1 MKNTIANRV
10 NDFLKKFPPFDI
22 IDQENLLN
30 LSKEVTI
37 IYLEKGKI
45 VFNEQDHPHDYFY
58 IVKEGA
64 IEMRQTVNDNFE
76 MVDICDEGDVFGV
89 RPIITNTPYQMSAIA
104 QEESIIYGI
113 PSKDFRPLIEKD
125 TKIGLY
131 LIEIFAS
138 KTRNPYSIDHTKYL
152 YQNFDRNMLQKDFF
166 ELQPA
171 VYVKKVVKASPE
183 ESIQQIATLMTEKRV
198 SSIVIVDADKKP
210 LGIVTDKDLR
220 KQIATSYFSLDM
232 QVSQVMSSPVRTYPK
247 QMTIAKAQFEMIKNN
262 INHLIITEDG
272 TNNTP
277 TIGIMTQHDIETVK
291 GDSIPELMKAVKR
304 SKKSKHLKSI
314 RQQSINLLKGYVIQN
329 IPLGLITDLFHQLFE
344 AITSK
349 AIELCIKR
357 MPTPPPVR
365 FAWVSLGSLAR
376 KEQFLIT
383 DQDNAI
389 VFEDVT
395 EEHYEQTQTYFL
407 QLANKINTML
417 NKIGYDYCPANMM
430 AKNPNWCLSLS
441 KWEEQFKSWVSNAN
455 DADLLMFSI
464 FYDMSFS
471 FGEATLVNK
480 LSDKVFEFT
489 QTNERFMA
497 LLAKSALENPSPL
510 GFFRNFIVE
519 HDGKYKDQFDLK
531 ARALT
536 TISDIARLLALSHKI
551 KNITNTAERFEKLA
565 ELEPQNKE
573 IFLACAY
580 AAKALLKFR
589 IKSGLKNDDS
599 GRYLNI
605 KNLNKEEKTKL
616 KRCFKTIS
624 NAQELIKLRFKL
636 NLTYV

>member
-1 MKNTIANRV
+1 MRNTISRRV
-10 NDFLKKFPPFDI
+10 HDFLKKYPPFDI
-22 IDQENLLN
+22 IDENNLLN
-30 LSKEVTI
+30 LSKEVVV

-45 VFNEQDHPHDYFY
+45 LFKEHEEAHQYLY

-64 IEMRQTVNDNFE
+64 IEMKQTINDNSE

-89 RPIITNTPYQMSAIA
+89 RPMVTNTPYQMTAIA

-113 PSKDFRPLIEKD
+113 PANEFRPLIESD

-138 KTRNPYSIDHTKYL
+138 KTRNPYSVDYTKFL

-171 VYVKKVVKASPE
+171 IYVRKVVKTNPDE
-183 ESIQQIATLMTEKRV
+183 NIQQAAFLMTEKRV
-198 SSIVIVDADKKP
+198 SSIVVVDSEKKP

-220 KQIATSYFSLDM
+220 KQIATGCFSLDM
-232 QVSQVMSSPVRTYPK
+232 KVSQVMSSPVKTYPK
-247 QMTIAKAQFEMIKNN
+247 KMTIAQAQFEMIKNN

-272 TNNTP
+272 SSKTP
-277 TIGIMTQHDIETVK
+277 VCGIMTQHDIETVK

-304 SKKSKHLKSI
+304 SKKSKHLKRI
-314 RQQSINLLKGYVIQN
+314 RKQSLNLLKGYVLQN
-329 IPLGLITDLFHQLFE
+329 IPLGLITDSFHQLFE
-344 AITSK
+344 AIISK
-349 AIELCIKR
+349 AIEICIKR

-365 FAWVSLGSLAR
+365 FAWVSLGSHAR
-376 KEQFLIT
+376 KEQFLVT

-389 VFEDVT
+389 VFENVT
-395 EEHYEQTQTYFL
+395 EENYEKTQQYFL
-407 QLANKINTML
+407 QLADKINTML
-417 NKIGYDYCPANMM
+417 NKIGYEYCPADMM
-430 AKNPNWCLSLS
+430 ARNPNWCLSLER
-441 KWEEQFKSWVSNAN
+441 WEEQFQKWISNAN

-464 FYDMSFS
+464 FYDMAFS
-471 FGEATLVNK
+471 FGEPTLVDK
-480 LSDKVFEFT
+480 LSDKVFELT
-489 QTNERFMA
+489 QNNERFMA

-536 TISDIARLLALSHKI
+536 TINDSARLLSLSYKI
-551 KNITNTAERFEKLA
+551 KEITNTSERFEKLA
-565 ELEPQNKE
+565 ELEPQNKD
-573 IFLACAY
+573 IYLAGAY

-589 IKSGLKNDDS
+589 IKSGLKNDNN
-599 GRYLNI
+599 GRYLD
-605 KNLNKEEKTKL
+605 LNSLSKEEKTKL
-616 KRCFKTIS
+616 KRCFKAI
-624 NAQELIKLRFKL
+624 AGVQELIKLRFKVS
-636 NLTYV
+636 LTYV

>member
-10 NDFLKKFPPFDI
+10 YDFLKKYPPFDI
-22 IDQENLLN
+22 INEENLLN
-30 LSKEVTI
+30 LSKEVVV

-45 VFNEQDHPHDYFY
+45 LFKEHDPTHDYFY

-64 IEMRQTVNDNFE
+64 IEMKQTVNDNFE

-89 RPIITNTPYQMSAIA
+89 RPMITHTPYLMTAIA

-113 PSKDFRPLIEKD
+113 PAKEFRPLIEKD

-138 KTRNPYSIDHTKYL
+138 KTRNPYSADHTKFL

-171 VYVKKVVKASPE
+171 VYVRKVVKTSPDE
-183 ESIQQIATLMTEKRV
+183 TIQQAAFLMTEKRV
-198 SSIVIVDADKKP
+198 SSIVVVDTDKKP

-220 KQIATSYFSLDM
+220 KQIATGYFSLDM
-232 QVSQVMSSPVRTYPK
+232 KVSQVMSHPVRTYPK
-247 QMTIAKAQFEMIKNN
+247 KMTISQAQFEMIKYN
-262 INHLIITEDG
+262 INHLIITDDG
-272 TNNTP
+272 TENTP
-277 TIGIMTQHDIETVK
+277 VCGIMTQHDIETVK

-304 SKKSKHLKSI
+304 SKKSKHLKRI
-314 RQQSINLLKGYVIQN
+314 RKQSLNLLKGYVLQN
-329 IPLGLITDLFHQLFE
+329 IPLSLITDLFHQLFE
-344 AITSK
+344 AITAK
-349 AIELCIKR
+349 AIEICIKR
-357 MPTPPPVR
+357 MPSPPPVR
-365 FAWVSLGSLAR
+365 FAWVSLGSHAR
-376 KEQFLIT
+376 KEQFLVT

-389 VFEDVT
+389 VFENVT
-395 EEHYEQTQTYFL
+395 KENYDTTQLYFL
-407 QLANKINTML
+407 QLAEKINGML
-417 NKIGYDYCPANMM
+417 NKIGYDYCPADMM
-430 AKNPNWCLSLS
+430 AKNPNWCLSLQ
-441 KWEEQFKSWVSNAN
+441 KWEELFEKWVKNAN

-471 FGEATLVNK
+471 FGERTLVDK
-480 LSDKVFEFT
+480 LSDKVFNFT
-489 QTNERFMA
+489 QNNERFMA

-536 TISDIARLLALSHKI
+536 TISDIARLLTLSLKI
-551 KNITNTAERFEKLA
+551 KGITNTAERFEKLA
-565 ELEPQNKE
+565 EIEPQNKE
-573 IFLACAY
+573 IYLAAAY

-589 IKSGLKNDDS
+589 IKSGLKNDNS
-599 GRYLNI
+599 GRYLDIN
-605 KNLNKEEKTKL
+605 NLNKEEKTKL
-616 KRCFKTIS
+616 KRCFKSIAH
-624 NAQELIKLRFKL
+624 AQDLVKQRFKV

>member
-1 MKNTIANRV
+1 MKNTIAQRIC
-10 NDFLKKFPPFDI
+10 DFLKKYPPFDI
-22 IDQENLLN
+22 IDAENLLH
-30 LSKEVTI
+30 LSKEVTV

-45 VFNEQDHPHDYFY
+45 LFKEYDAPHEWFY

-64 IEMRQTVNDNFE
+64 IEMRQVVNDNSE

-89 RPIITNTPYQMSAIA
+89 RPIISDTPYLMTAIA
-104 QEESIIYGI
+104 QEESIVYGI
-113 PSKDFRPLIEKD
+113 PAKEFRPLIEKD

-138 KTRNPYSIDHTKYL
+138 KTRNPYSVEHTKYL

-171 VYVKKVVKASPE
+171 VYVRKVVKTEAD
-183 ESIQQIATLMTEKRV
+183 ATIRQAAWAMTNERV
-198 SSIVIVDADKKP
+198 SSIVIVDEEQRP

-220 KQIATSYFSLDM
+220 KQIATGHFSM
-232 QVSQVMSSPVRTYPK
+232 EMKVSQVMSFPVHTYQK
-247 QMTIAKAQFEMIKNN
+247 RMTIAQAQFEMIKNN

-272 TNNTP
+272 TPQSP

-304 SKKSKHLKSI
+304 AKKSKHLKRI
-314 RQQSINLLKGYVIQN
+314 RKQSINLLKGYVTQN
-329 IPLGLITDLFHQLFE
+329 IPLSLITDLFHQLFE

-349 AIELCIKR
+349 AIEICIKR
-357 MPTPPPVR
+357 MEVPPPVR
-365 FAWVSLGSLAR
+365 FAWVSLGSHAR

-389 VFEDVT
+389 VFEDVQ
-395 EEHYEQTQTYFL
+395 EEIYPQTQQYFIE
-407 QLANKINTML
+407 LAEKVNTML

-430 AKNPNWCLSLS
+430 AKNPKWCLSLE
-441 KWEEQFKSWVSNAN
+441 KWENQFLSWVSNAN

-464 FYDMSFS
+464 FYDMSCS
-471 FGEATLVNK
+471 FGTFSLVES
-480 LSDKVFEFT
+480 LSEKVFDFT
-489 QTNERFMA
+489 KSNERFMV

-536 TISDIARLLALSHKI
+536 TVSDIARLLVLSHKI
-551 KNITNTAERFEKLA
+551 KGITNTAERFEKLA
-565 ELEPQNKE
+565 ECEPQNKE

-580 AAKALLKFR
+580 TAKALLKFR
-589 IKSGLKNDDS
+589 IKSGLKNDNS
-599 GRYLNI
+599 GRYLDL
-605 KNLNKEEKTKL
+605 KSLSKEEKTKL
-616 KRCFKTIS
+616 KRCFKTIA
-624 NAQELIKLRFKL
+624 NAQDLVKQRFKL